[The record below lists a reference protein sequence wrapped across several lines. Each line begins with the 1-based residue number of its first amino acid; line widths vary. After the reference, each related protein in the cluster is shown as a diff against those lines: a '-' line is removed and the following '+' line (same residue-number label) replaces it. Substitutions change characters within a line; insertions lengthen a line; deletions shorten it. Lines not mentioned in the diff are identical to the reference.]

1 MNLSTEMIVA
11 LGTALA
17 AVIAAVGTL
26 ISSLRNAGKLK
37 EIHVLVNSRMT
48 EALNKIASLS
58 DRVATLTGKAEDK
71 ASAKD
76 AANQADRGTI

>member
-1 MNLSTEMIVA
+1 MSTEMIVA
-11 LGTALA
+11 LGTAAA
-17 AVIAAVGTL
+17 AVIAAIGTL

-48 EALNKIASLS
+48 EALNKIALLT
-58 DRVATLTGKAEDK
+58 DRIATLTGNPADK